1 LLIRLARKTQVH
13 AFGLIELVP
22 NSLRNSRSIQI
33 VEVLD
38 NRVFFA
44 EVSTGRPLLW
54 FLLALNFNRML
65 VEDGPL
71 SFARL
76 VIELLVDVLD
86 MLLLLGVQVDVFA
99 SFHHYLLVFFK
110 LTLSALL
117 GSWLAFL
124 DFLLEASEGRANV
137 RKDC

>member
-1 LLIRLARKTQVH
+1 
-13 AFGLIELVP
+13 VP
-22 NSLRNSRSIQI
+22 
-33 VEVLD
+33 
-38 NRVFFA
+38 A
-44 EVSTGRPLLW
+44 GRPLLW
-54 FLLALNFNRML
+54 FLLTLDFNRML

-76 VIELLVDVLD
+76 VIELLMDVLD

-99 SFHHYLLVFFK
+99 SFYHYLLVFFE

-117 GSWLAFL
+117 GSWSRLAFL

-137 RKDC
+137 REYC